1 MNFTAFKQLSYSE
14 KLELLAEKFR
24 RDVADYHLN
33 GMISDLGVEVEEDER
48 VLLYTLILYFY
59 AHSAYDLS
67 RRTVP
72 WRKEEHQVQWTE
84 EIIHHFKKFEPYVF
98 GYGNPSRPTI
108 GLVGLF
114 YGWMRKIHPL
124 DRCLIESDLKDLTR
138 KQAADELCKQLNRCE
153 VKRKAIREK
162 MGKQEGE
169 EIITEKDIDNAMA
182 RFT

>member
-1 MNFTAFKQLSYSE
+1 MNFTTFKQLSYNE
-14 KLELLAEKFR
+14 KLEQLAERFR

-33 GMISDLGVEVEEDER
+33 GMIRDIEIEVGEDQR

-72 WRKEEHQVQWTE
+72 WRKEEDQVQWTE

-114 YGWMRKIHPL
+114 YEWMKKIHPL
-124 DRCLIESDLKDLTR
+124 DRCLVESDLRTLTR
-138 KQAADELCKQLNRCE
+138 KQAADLLCNQLNSSDA
-153 VKRKAIREK
+153 KRKAIREK
-162 MGKQEGE
+162 MGKKEGE
-169 EIITEKDIDNAMA
+169 EIITEKDIDNAMT
-182 RFT
+182 RFS